1 MTVAQ
6 RRAADEAMAARDKRA
21 KQSRRQRDRAPAFM
35 QSDDEDERQE
45 GDDPLQGINQ
55 RRRRRQYDEVRQ
67 EDDMDGVEDVRVP
80 LRLSSLPP
88 SPLTP
93 LCLARSPPLHRRSL
107 SKTSATSKRPQS
119 TSGSRSRPSSGRS
132 RGTSSSSS

>member
-1 MTVAQ
+1 MLAIAPSCELTRVVAAPALAPSGDDDVEDYDERLDNYSDADLDDAEYEAMTLAQ

-67 EDDMDGVEDVRVP
+67 EDDMDGVEDV
-80 LRLSSLPP
+80 
-88 SPLTP
+88 
-93 LCLARSPPLHRRSL
+93 
-107 SKTSATSKRPQS
+107 
-119 TSGSRSRPSSGRS
+119 SR
-132 RGTSSSSS
+132 

>member
-1 MTVAQ
+1 MTAAQ

-45 GDDPLQGINQ
+45 GDDPLLGINQ

-67 EDDMDGVEDVRVP
+67 EDDMDGVEDVR
-80 LRLSSLPP
+80 SLPLP
-88 SPLTP
+88 TGRLPLVRPASLTSQLLLLPLTGN
-93 LCLARSPPLHRRSL
+93 SL
-107 SKTSATSKRPQS
+107 SRP
-119 TSGSRSRPSSGRS
+119 R
-132 RGTSSSSS
+132 